1 MEIAQKP
8 STDGRT
14 EPPTNE
20 ADVFARNFFWVCL
33 IAWGISFFLPAARY
47 EDWGQTKTMLGWEA
61 AFTSLM
67 LLIVPV
73 KGLLLGLLIPHVWSV
88 FANVFMIWAP
98 FKIRR
103 VSPTNSRKFSIS
115 FTASSLLAVGLLF
128 IPESMD
134 LARIRAFEVGYVLWT
149 LSLIGASASFCWL
162 IWGERRAV
170 VPHTLLAATLFCG
183 LFVWSPFLAGKW
195 HRAQQ
200 QRDQWA
206 WLTKANQQYSAEHA
220 ADISAIAQRGL
231 LAFNT
236 PLNSTQ
242 EDDLESYILSA
253 QQFTPEDLIAASER
267 YQNPT
272 IMNALAQKP
281 NCPPEALAI
290 LFQHATEKEK
300 EADPI
305 QKARAQRVYFQ
316 IAKSPNTSPSL
327 LLKMLR
333 TGPPNAHIAVLRS
346 GRLSTKEKADYLE
359 KACALTDDMEMLAI
373 AQDADTPVE
382 VLECL
387 AKEPVPASGVAQNP
401 HTPISIL
408 EEMSASPDGH
418 IANEAKIWLAQR
430 ERQAK

>member
-316 IAKSPNTSPSL
+316 LRRARIPARVCFSKCCALGLPMHTSPCSVAASCRRKRRPIIWKRRAHL
-327 LLKMLR
+327 PMTWKCWQSPKMPTPPSRFSNVWQKNRFLR
-333 TGPPNAHIAVLRS
+333 PEWLR
-346 GRLSTKEKADYLE
+346 
-359 KACALTDDMEMLAI
+359 I
-373 AQDADTPVE
+373 
-382 VLECL
+382 
-387 AKEPVPASGVAQNP
+387 
-401 HTPISIL
+401 HTRQ
-408 EEMSASPDGH
+408 SASL
-418 IANEAKIWLAQR
+418 K
-430 ERQAK
+430 K